1 MLDVLIVG
9 AGASGLMAA
18 AALDNQGFCG
28 EIWEKMPR
36 PGLKILIT
44 GKGRCNITNARY
56 SSLADFLSNYTQGG
70 RFLYSALTNFS
81 PEDTLAFFKSRGL
94 EYVLEQG
101 GRVFPESEKARD
113 VLEVLLSAAEK
124 SFDLKLGKPVTKI
137 IPIKE
142 GFLVESKCDSVKTKT
157 IILAVGGASYP
168 LTGSSGEGI
177 KLLKPLGHS
186 FTPLKPGLVPLE
198 SSTPFISALQG
209 LSLVNV
215 KATLIVNGQKI
226 KSEQGEMLFTHFG
239 LSGPIILS
247 LSNYD
252 FTKANIVIDLKPAL
266 SLEQLDKRIQRDFA
280 KYSNKDFKNSLQEL
294 LPQKLIAVIIDLS
307 GIDPNKKTNSILKEE
322 RLGLAKLLKNLDI
335 TITKKRPLKE
345 AIVTI
350 GGLKLKEINPKTME
364 SKLYPGLFVAGEM
377 LDISGY
383 TGGYNLQAAFSTGN
397 LAGISAAC
405 KLSQGIVK

>member
-18 AALDNQGFCG
+18 AALSNQGLSG

-56 SSLADFLSNYTQGG
+56 SSLADFLSNYTHGG

-81 PEDTLAFFKSRGL
+81 PEDTLTFFKRLGL
-94 EYVLEQG
+94 ECVIEQG
-101 GRVFPESEKARD
+101 GRVFPESERARD
-113 VLEVLLSAAEK
+113 VLEVLLAASQK
-124 SFDLKLGKPVTKI
+124 SFDLKLEKSVTKI
-137 IPIKE
+137 IPFKE
-142 GFLVESKCDSVKTKT
+142 GFLVESKSDSVKTKSV
-157 IILAVGGASYP
+157 ILAIGGASYP
-168 LTGSSGEGI
+168 LTGSSGDGI

-186 FTPLKPGLVPLE
+186 FTPLKPGLIPLE
-198 SSTPFISALQG
+198 SSTPFIPALQG

-215 KATLIVNGQKI
+215 KATLMVNGQKI
-226 KSEQGEMLFTHFG
+226 ASEQGEMLFTHFG

-252 FTKANIVIDLKPAL
+252 FMKANIVIDLKPAL

-294 LPQKLIAVIIDLS
+294 LPQKLIPVIIDLS
-307 GIDPNKKTNSILKEE
+307 EIDPSKKTNSILKEE
-322 RLGLAKLLKNLDI
+322 RLKLVELLKNLDI

-350 GGLKLKEINPKTME
+350 GGLKLKEVDPKTME

-383 TGGYNLQAAFSTGN
+383 TGGYNLQAAFSTGY

-405 KLSQGIVK
+405 KLRQSIVK